1 VAMAVKLILVTL
13 VVVVAVCSTGSL
25 AQQSQGTGGSSL
37 PDRRTQ
43 LLKRFQSRRKA
54 ENSLKKTRKG
64 SASEEDLAR
73 RRLLF
78 QRNPLRGRKPSSSG
92 SNAITSSRQKNSR
105 VTPARIRPT
114 TTRAP
119 TNPPAPAFPP
129 SNAIVDLEPTV
140 VRISNSDRD
149 IQNLVLQKPD
159 NKDKKQKPFTGV
171 SEVKTLSE
179 PSGFRSLNEQIV
191 RISFKQT
198 TTSKP
203 VVQEEEEINQRQIP
217 SRRKLFRP
225 RPKGLGFPRRNTLNK
240 PEKEEERVLEPSDAL
255 QALLQTASESDLT
268 EESKEVKEEKP
279 EKKFPIEMEAAIREM
294 KEDSQPLRGRSDS
307 PRKLNALLNRVNKI
321 RSNLRGRTGQ
331 RRKVPN
337 IATRTNEEESPRAKT
352 NFRSFPARQSAG
364 RNPSRGRG
372 SLPLRPASR
381 TEQLVPTQ
389 APEILRQNTEIF
401 TAAPFTLPP
410 VAETTFTPTQAITIE
425 LTEEEIFPEGRDKF
439 FADNG
444 IFPTLQDAEL
454 EAERRN
460 KEVLRTLQNQFAN
473 EAPRTQQTFQSNT
486 GANQFQPA
494 VRNQIQQGA
503 PVPFQSRPQVPA
515 RLNTPSAGQAAQNP
529 FGLLNTNNFQAFDSQ
544 FGGAVP
550 SSPGAAKLNS
560 NIFTRPQTQQQFQ
573 PQQSRFQPQPQQF
586 QPQPQQ
592 FQPQQQQFQPQP
604 QQFQPQTTQT
614 QPQQS
619 VFSNPNVPSSRFT
632 GHPASNIDLSTG
644 SFSLQTGK

>member
-1 VAMAVKLILVTL
+1 
-13 VVVVAVCSTGSL
+13 
-25 AQQSQGTGGSSL
+25 
-37 PDRRTQ
+37 
-43 LLKRFQSRRKA
+43 
-54 ENSLKKTRKG
+54 
-64 SASEEDLAR
+64 
-73 RRLLF
+73 
-78 QRNPLRGRKPSSSG
+78 
-92 SNAITSSRQKNSR
+92 
-105 VTPARIRPT
+105 
-114 TTRAP
+114 
-119 TNPPAPAFPP
+119 
-129 SNAIVDLEPTV
+129 
-140 VRISNSDRD
+140 
-149 IQNLVLQKPD
+149 
-159 NKDKKQKPFTGV
+159 
-171 SEVKTLSE
+171 
-179 PSGFRSLNEQIV
+179 
-191 RISFKQT
+191 
-198 TTSKP
+198 
-203 VVQEEEEINQRQIP
+203 
-217 SRRKLFRP
+217 
-225 RPKGLGFPRRNTLNK
+225 
-240 PEKEEERVLEPSDAL
+240 
-255 QALLQTASESDLT
+255 
-268 EESKEVKEEKP
+268 
-279 EKKFPIEMEAAIREM
+279 M
-294 KEDSQPLRGRSDS
+294 KEDSQPVRGRSDS

-321 RSNLRGRTGQ
+321 RSNLQEQKQTF
-331 RRKVPN
+331 VH
-337 IATRTNEEESPRAKT
+337 
-352 NFRSFPARQSAG
+352 
-364 RNPSRGRG
+364 
-372 SLPLRPASR
+372 SLPVKVLGGIHPGGEVLCPLGQPA
-381 TEQLVPTQ
+381 EQKVPTQ

-410 VAETTFTPTQAITIE
+410 VAETTFTPTQVITIE

-515 RLNTPSAGQAAQNP
+515 RLNTPSAGQAAQIP

-592 FQPQQQQFQPQP
+592 FQPQQ
-604 QQFQPQTTQT
+604 
-614 QPQQS
+614 S